1 MSWDKLRELTEVQA
15 EGKRAL
21 RERDLHLVA
30 MKSAQADLDILD
42 ARVGAVDRLTA
53 ELLQARPSADRFAT
67 SEDIVSWQQKLDELH
82 AARAGFNEQRRPLN
96 VTVAQARMAI
106 LKLDRLIETL
116 QRSQNNLQAVVN
128 GEKPDEGWRGGVYRV
143 R

>member
-1 MSWDKLRELTEVQA
+1 VGWDKLRELTEVQA

-21 RERDLHLVA
+21 RERDAHLFA
-30 MKSAQADLDILD
+30 MKSAQADLDMLE
-42 ARVGAVDRLTA
+42 ARVGAVDRLIS
-53 ELLQARPSADRFAT
+53 ELLQAKPSRDGFAT
-67 SEDIVSWQQKLDELH
+67 SDDLAQWQVKLDELH

-116 QRSQNNLQAVVN
+116 QRSQNNLQAVVD
-128 GEKPDEGWRGGVYRV
+128 GKKPDEGWQGGLYRV